1 MKISMTEK
9 LRKGI
14 IFLDN
19 NRGRRPINK
28 NFDLDI
34 HYERNIQFIILYVYR
49 ISLNISSYLNEI
61 FLLETFF
68 LPELQF
74 SRQRTCFKKRTT
86 MKCISSRWKFSE
98 SNQIRSYRPMC
109 LVESTGNNSV
119 AYTRGNSLGKLF
131 TSSYRNRLHGKSI
144 SRASGSWTTRNERL
158 NPLTF
163 SCSPAFEIGTHH
175 QLSIVLTS
183 CLLRYNC
190 VTTLIKVTS
199 YEIRVRQTLSFAFI
213 QLEILGKNAVRHSFG
228 KLHRKTNLLI
238 GCFVE
243 FFNSN
248 VFYQQ
253 CVWSVTSGRYKE
265 EVVLYGK
272 IN

>member
-1 MKISMTEK
+1 MEVFRVGS
-9 LRKGI
+9 
-14 IFLDN
+14 D
-19 NRGRRPINK
+19 PILST
-28 NFDLDI
+28 DVLGWID
-34 HYERNIQFIILYVYR
+34 
-49 ISLNISSYLNEI
+49 
-61 FLLETFF
+61 
-68 LPELQF
+68 
-74 SRQRTCFKKRTT
+74 RQQQR
-86 MKCISSRWKFSE
+86 
-98 SNQIRSYRPMC
+98 
-109 LVESTGNNSV
+109 VV
-119 AYTRGNSLGKLF
+119 YTRGNSLGKLF

-175 QLSIVLTS
+175 RLSIVLTS

-248 VFYQQ
+248 VFLPAM
-253 CVWSVTSGRYKE
+253 CME
-265 EVVLYGK
+265 C
-272 IN
+272 N